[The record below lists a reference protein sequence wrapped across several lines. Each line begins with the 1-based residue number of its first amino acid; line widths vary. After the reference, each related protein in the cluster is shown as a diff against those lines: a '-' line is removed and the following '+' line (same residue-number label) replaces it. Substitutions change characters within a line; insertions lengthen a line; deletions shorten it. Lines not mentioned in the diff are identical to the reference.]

1 MTSAP
6 EATTL
11 LRAIL
16 AASIMLGPTMARAG
30 DRGSEERASALD
42 ADVPA
47 IARIARRRHALTSG
61 TARSMAEAGL
71 SVSLAAGSARANL
84 TVNLA
89 AARAEGADL
98 DAALLA
104 ISQVLREDAATS
116 AP

>member
-1 MTSAP
+1 VVLAYRDAADLDARLEP
-6 EATTL
+6 LRPTL
-11 LRAIL
+11 LAVD
-16 AASIMLGPTMARAG
+16 A
-30 DRGSEERASALD
+30 ALD

-71 SVSLAAGSARANL
+71 SVSLAAGTARASL

-104 ISQVLREDAATS
+104 ISQVLREDAAST